1 MAHDEARYEYRCF
14 APAFG
19 LVEAR
24 LRAAGG
30 PPAIRE
36 SSEIY
41 FVSRFDRRHNVKIRD
56 GQLDIKVLLD
66 LRHGLERWNP
76 LPRRDF
82 PLDDGE
88 LARIL
93 SLALGSEIHFPPRSG
108 ESAGRLAR
116 VLSEEVVG
124 VVVVEVFKRRF
135 GFLVDDCIA
144 EYAEV
149 TLGGATIR
157 TACIESVDLEQ
168 ARRVV
173 GEIGLDAY
181 PNTSYPSALRG
192 ITGLDWPAVVRAEP
206 V

>member
-30 PPAIRE
+30 PPSIRE

-41 FVSRFDRRHNVKIRD
+41 FVSQFDRRHNVKIRD
-56 GQLDIKVLLD
+56 GQLDIKVLLEV
-66 LRHGLERWNP
+66 RHGLERWNP

-93 SLALGSEIHFPPRSG
+93 GPALGSEDQLPSGSG
-108 ESAGRLAR
+108 ESAGRLAKS
-116 VLSEEVVG
+116 LSGEVAG
-124 VVVVEVFKRRF
+124 VVVVELFKRRF
-135 GFLVDDCIA
+135 GFVVDGCIA

-173 GEIGLDAY
+173 AEIGLDAY

-192 ITGLDWPAVVRAEP
+192 ITGLDWPPAVRAEP
-206 V
+206 I